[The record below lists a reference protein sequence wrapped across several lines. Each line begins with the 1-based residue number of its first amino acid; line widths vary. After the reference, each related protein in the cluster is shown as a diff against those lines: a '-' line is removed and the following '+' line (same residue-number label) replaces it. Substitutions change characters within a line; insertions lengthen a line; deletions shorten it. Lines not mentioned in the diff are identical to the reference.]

1 MTDFHS
7 EFSTHHSSFAKGAR
21 YTGNIAQASKSGQ
34 RSRHQSRQMAR
45 FPSSKRGKITN
56 RDKNRDTLSRF
67 GVMQAPYRLIA
78 TFVPESEIDNMFPKS
93 TSETYFKIFMG
104 KDLDYKNTH

>member
-1 MTDFHS
+1 
-7 EFSTHHSSFAKGAR
+7 
-21 YTGNIAQASKSGQ
+21 
-34 RSRHQSRQMAR
+34 
-45 FPSSKRGKITN
+45 
-56 RDKNRDTLSRF
+56 
-67 GVMQAPYRLIA
+67 MQAPYRLIA